1 MNQNQNKAVF
11 SGSRANLPFI
21 QLQGE
26 LLKQGRLDRSYI
38 GVADCVKRTWAHE
51 GILAFWR
58 GNFAS
63 VVRYFPQQVPPETD
77 EDAVLISIASAQLT
91 VNWLM
96 PHARHS
102 FPTTWQSGS
111 SRQIYPQLHFMHS
124 PFSNSQTHFSLFT
137 FFTFLFM
144 IKSKM
149 TKLTAKTDSLQF
161 LIN

>member
-124 PFSNSQTHFSLFT
+124 PFSNSLLSFHFFP
-137 FFTFLFM
+137 FLFM

-149 TKLTAKTDSLQF
+149 TQLTAKTDSLQF